1 MSNDANLS
9 GFQKDRYFGRAW
21 AMLTQ
26 EKGWWKPILLCAL
39 GALVP
44 IVGPL
49 AGVGY
54 GLEWSRRVAWGSTEG
69 PSRQVKIGGLIKSG
83 WRGFVVVAGWSI
95 AAVIVGSIVEG
106 LPWIGDFLGSVWG
119 IFTLFLGVVFVVAEV
134 RATIYQNFKAGYRAK
149 TLWQMV
155 SRDPWGLLRIF
166 VIKLVPTLI
175 VGVVGF
181 LMFVPAM
188 FGSPGF
194 IVKLVDHM
202 DSYYYYMTDAEAMRL
217 AFEVAGFFVEQ
228 FLPASFATLVVALA
242 ASAFVNLLVDCSVG
256 LWLRQFDVPAWGKD
270 EDPLPETRVAEV
282 AAPEL
287 PANPTPEPP
296 APAASVAPVAP
307 VSPSPEPT
315 APVVPAAP
323 VVSAPVAGEPAAA
336 ETVPAAGEPA
346 PVSADAKKTC
356 AACGS
361 ELPENAKFCIEC
373 GAPVAAP
380 QAEVAPEP
388 AAEPEVPAEDA
399 ADSDPLPDEP
409 PVPGDEDKKD
419 DEAASDYDSDVIM
432 VTPIAVAPV
441 DVLSQNRED
450 MQQQSADMQ
459 SEPTETGEE
468 Q

>member
-49 AGVGY
+49 AVLGY
-54 GLEWSRRVAWGSTEG
+54 GLEWSRRVAWGSTDG

-95 AAVIVGSIVEG
+95 VAVIVGSIVEN

-155 SRDPWGLLRIF
+155 SRDPWGLLRVF

-188 FGSPGF
+188 FGSLGF
-194 IVKLVDHM
+194 IADLVDYM
-202 DSYYYYMTDAEAMRL
+202 DSYYYYMTDAEAVRL
-217 AFEVAGFFVEQ
+217 ALEVVGFFVEQ
-228 FLPASFATLVVALA
+228 FAPAFFVTLVVALA
-242 ASAFVNLLVDCSVG
+242 ANAFVNLLVDCSVG

-270 EDPLPETRVAEV
+270 EDPLPETSVVEAS
-282 AAPEL
+282 APEL
-287 PANPTPEPP
+287 PTSPVAEPP
-296 APAASVAPVAP
+296 APAAPAAP

-315 APVVPAAP
+315 APVAPEAP
-323 VVSAPVAGEPAAA
+323 VVSAPTAAEPAAA
-336 ETVPAAGEPA
+336 ETVPAASEPA

-373 GAPVAAP
+373 GTAVAAP
-380 QAEVAPEP
+380 QAEVASEP
-388 AAEPEVPAEDA
+388 AAEPEAPAEDA
-399 ADSDPLPDEP
+399 ADSDLLPDEP

-419 DEAASDYDSDVIM
+419 DEAVDDDSDVIM

-459 SEPTETGEE
+459 SEPSETSEE

>member
-21 AMLTQ
+21 AMLTR
-26 EKGWWKPILLCAL
+26 EKGWWKPVLLCAL

-49 AGVGY
+49 AVLGY

-95 AAVIVGSIVEG
+95 IAGVVGAIVGN
-106 LPWIGDFLGSVWG
+106 LPWIGDLLGSVWW
-119 IFTLFLGVVFVVAEV
+119 IFSLFLNVAFLAAAA

-155 SRDPWGLLRIF
+155 SRDPWGLVKIL
-166 VIKLVPTLI
+166 VINLVAGLI
-175 VGVVGF
+175 VGVVSIMVF
-181 LMFVPAM
+181 MPAL
-188 FGSPGF
+188 FGSLGF
-194 IVKLVDHM
+194 IVDLADYM
-202 DSYYYYMTDAEAMRL
+202 NGYYYYMTEAEEMRL
-217 AFEVAGFFVEQ
+217 ALEVLGFFVQQ
-228 FLPASFATLVVALA
+228 FAPAFFATLLVSLVAG
-242 ASAFVNLLVDCSVG
+242 SFVGLLINCGIG
-256 LWLRQFDVPAWGKD
+256 LWLRQFDIPAWGKD
-270 EDPLPETRVAEV
+270 EDPLPETSVGEASV
-282 AAPEL
+282 SEL
-287 PANPTPEPP
+287 PASPVAEPP
-296 APAASVAPVAP
+296 APAAPADP

-315 APVVPAAP
+315 APAAPAAP
-323 VVSAPVAGEPAAA
+323 VVPAPAAAEPAAA
-336 ETVPAAGEPA
+336 EPTPAASEPV
-346 PVSADAKKTC
+346 PSSADAKKSC
-356 AACGS
+356 VACGS

-373 GAPVAAP
+373 GAAVSAPAAE
-380 QAEVAPEP
+380 AAPEP
-388 AAEPEVPAEDA
+388 APEPEAPAEDA
-399 ADSDPLPDEP
+399 AVAAAAPDEP
-409 PVPGDEDKKD
+409 PVPGAEVEKDE
-419 DEAASDYDSDVIM
+419 EAADDDSDVIM

-450 MQQQSADMQ
+450 IQQQPADMQ

>member
-49 AGVGY
+49 AVLGY

-95 AAVIVGSIVEG
+95 AAVIVGSIVEN

-155 SRDPWGLLRIF
+155 SRDPWGLLRVF

-188 FGSPGF
+188 FGSLGF
-194 IVKLVDHM
+194 IAELVDYM
-202 DSYYYYMTDAEAMRL
+202 DSYYYYMTDAEAVRL
-217 AFEVAGFFVEQ
+217 ALEVVGFFVEQ
-228 FLPASFATLVVALA
+228 FAPAFFVTLVVALA
-242 ASAFVNLLVDCSVG
+242 ANAFVNLLVDCSVG

-270 EDPLPETRVAEV
+270 EDPLPETSVAEV

-287 PANPTPEPP
+287 PESPTPAPP
-296 APAASVAPVAP
+296 APAAPVAPVAP
-307 VSPSPEPT
+307 VSPSPEPA
-315 APVVPAAP
+315 APVVPVAP
-323 VVSAPVAGEPAAA
+323 VVSAPAAAEPPAA
-336 ETVPAAGEPA
+336 ETVPAATEPA
-346 PVSADAKKTC
+346 PASIDAKKTC
-356 AACGS
+356 DACGS

-388 AAEPEVPAEDA
+388 VAEPEVPAEDA

-409 PVPGDEDKKD
+409 PVPGTEDEKD
-419 DEAASDYDSDVIM
+419 GEAADEDSDVIM

-459 SEPTETGEE
+459 SEPSETSEE

>member
-49 AGVGY
+49 AVLGY
-54 GLEWSRRVAWGSTEG
+54 GLEWSRRVAWGSTDG

-83 WRGFVVVAGWSI
+83 WRGFVVAAGWSI
-95 AAVIVGSIVEG
+95 AAVIVGSIVEN

-155 SRDPWGLLRIF
+155 SRDPWGLLRVFI
-166 VIKLVPTLI
+166 IKLVPTLI

-188 FGSPGF
+188 FGALGF
-194 IVKLVDHM
+194 IAELVDYM
-202 DSYYYYMTDAEAMRL
+202 DSYYYYMTDAEAVRL
-217 AFEVAGFFVEQ
+217 ALEVVGFFVEQ
-228 FLPASFATLVVALA
+228 FAPAFFVTLVVALA
-242 ASAFVNLLVDCSVG
+242 ANAFVNLLVDCSVG

-270 EDPLPETRVAEV
+270 EDPLPETRVAEA

-287 PANPTPEPP
+287 PTSPVAEPP

-315 APVVPAAP
+315 APVAPVAP
-323 VVSAPVAGEPAAA
+323 VVSAPAAGEPAAA
-336 ETVPAAGEPA
+336 ETAPAASEPDPA
-346 PVSADAKKTC
+346 PSDAKKTC
-356 AACGS
+356 DACGS

-373 GAPVAAP
+373 GAPVSVP
-380 QAEVAPEP
+380 VAEAAPEP
-388 AAEPEVPAEDA
+388 VAEPEAPVEDVA
-399 ADSDPLPDEP
+399 ASDPEPDEP
-409 PVPGDEDKKD
+409 PVPGDEGEKD
-419 DEAASDYDSDVIM
+419 DEAADDDSDVIM

>member
-49 AGVGY
+49 AVLGY

-95 AAVIVGSIVEG
+95 AAVIVGSIVEN

-155 SRDPWGLLRIF
+155 SRDPWGLLRVF

-175 VGVVGF
+175 VAVVGF

-188 FGSPGF
+188 FGSLGF
-194 IVKLVDHM
+194 IADLVDYM
-202 DSYYYYMTDAEAMRL
+202 DSYYYYMTDAEAVRL
-217 AFEVAGFFVEQ
+217 ALEVVGFFVEQ
-228 FLPASFATLVVALA
+228 FAPAFFVTLVVALA
-242 ASAFVNLLVDCSVG
+242 ANAFVNLLVDCSVG

-270 EDPLPETRVAEV
+270 EDPLPETSVVEAS
-282 AAPEL
+282 APEL
-287 PANPTPEPP
+287 PASPTPAPP
-296 APAASVAPVAP
+296 APAAPVAPVAP
-307 VSPSPEPT
+307 VSPSPEPA
-315 APVVPAAP
+315 APVVPVAP
-323 VVSAPVAGEPAAA
+323 VVSAPAAAEPPAA
-336 ETVPAAGEPA
+336 ETVPAATEPA
-346 PVSADAKKTC
+346 PASIDAKKTC
-356 AACGS
+356 DACGS

-388 AAEPEVPAEDA
+388 VAEPEVPAEDA

-409 PVPGDEDKKD
+409 PVPGAEDEKD
-419 DEAASDYDSDVIM
+419 GEAADEDSDVIM

-459 SEPTETGEE
+459 SEPSETSEE

>member
-21 AMLTQ
+21 AMLAQ
-26 EKGWWKPILLCAL
+26 EKGWWKPVLLCAL

-49 AGVGY
+49 AVLGY

-95 AAVIVGSIVEG
+95 AAGVVGTIVGN
-106 LPWIGDFLGSVWG
+106 LPWIGDLLGSVWW
-119 IFTLFLGVVFVVAEV
+119 IFSLFLNVAFLVAAV

-155 SRDPWGLLRIF
+155 SRDPWGLVKIF
-166 VIKLVPTLI
+166 VINLVAGLI
-175 VGVVGF
+175 VGVVTIMVF
-181 LMFVPAM
+181 MPAL
-188 FGSPGF
+188 FGSLGF
-194 IVKLVDHM
+194 IVDLVDYM
-202 DSYYYYMTDAEAMRL
+202 DGYYYYMTEAEEMRL
-217 AFEVAGFFVEQ
+217 ALEVLGFFVQQ
-228 FLPASFATLVVALA
+228 FAPAFFATLLVSLVAG
-242 ASAFVNLLVDCSVG
+242 SFVGLLINCGIG

-270 EDPLPETRVAEV
+270 EDPLPETSVVETSV
-282 AAPEL
+282 SEL
-287 PANPTPEPP
+287 PAS
-296 APAASVAPVAP
+296 PAAAAPVAP

-315 APVVPAAP
+315 ATVAPAVPVVPAPAADEP
-323 VVSAPVAGEPAAA
+323 AASEPTPASSAPVPSSAG
-336 ETVPAAGEPA
+336 
-346 PVSADAKKTC
+346 AKKTC

-373 GAPVAAP
+373 GAAASAP
-380 QAEVAPEP
+380 AAEAAPEP
-388 AAEPEVPAEDA
+388 EAPAEDA
-399 ADSDPLPDEP
+399 AVAVAAPDEP
-409 PVPGDEDKKD
+409 PVPGTEDEKD
-419 DEAASDYDSDVIM
+419 DEAADDDSDVIM

-450 MQQQSADMQ
+450 IQQQPADMQ

>member
-21 AMLTQ
+21 AMLTR
-26 EKGWWKPILLCAL
+26 EKGWWKPVLLCAL

-49 AGVGY
+49 AVLGY

-95 AAVIVGSIVEG
+95 AAGVVGTIVGN
-106 LPWIGDFLGSVWG
+106 LPWIGDLLGSVWW
-119 IFTLFLGVVFVVAEV
+119 IFSLFLNVAFLAAAV

-155 SRDPWGLLRIF
+155 SRDPWGLVKIF
-166 VIKLVPTLI
+166 VINLVAGLI
-175 VGVVGF
+175 VGVVTIMVF
-181 LMFVPAM
+181 MPAL
-188 FGSPGF
+188 FGSLGF
-194 IVKLVDHM
+194 IVDLVDYM
-202 DSYYYYMTDAEAMRL
+202 DGYYYYMTEAEEMRL
-217 AFEVAGFFVEQ
+217 ALEVLGFFVQQ
-228 FLPASFATLVVALA
+228 FAPAFFATLLVSLVAG
-242 ASAFVNLLVDCSVG
+242 SFVGLLINCGVG

-270 EDPLPETRVAEV
+270 EDPLPETSVVETSV
-282 AAPEL
+282 SEL
-287 PANPTPEPP
+287 PASPVAEPP
-296 APAASVAPVAP
+296 APAAPVAP

-315 APVVPAAP
+315 APAAPVAPVVPAPA
-323 VVSAPVAGEPAAA
+323 AAEPAAA
-336 ETVPAAGEPA
+336 EPTPASSA
-346 PVSADAKKTC
+346 PVPSSADAKKTC

-373 GAPVAAP
+373 GAAVPAPAAEATP
-380 QAEVAPEP
+380 EPAPEP
-388 AAEPEVPAEDA
+388 EAPAEDA
-399 ADSDPLPDEP
+399 AVAAAAPDEP
-409 PVPGDEDKKD
+409 PVPGAEVEKDE
-419 DEAASDYDSDVIM
+419 EAADDDSDVIM

-450 MQQQSADMQ
+450 IQQQPADMQ

>member
-26 EKGWWKPILLCAL
+26 EKGWWKPVLLCAL

-49 AGVGY
+49 AVLGY

-69 PSRQVKIGGLIKSG
+69 PSRQVKIGELIKSG
-83 WRGFVVVAGWSI
+83 WRGFVVVAGWTI
-95 AAVIVGSIVEG
+95 VAGVVGSIVEN
-106 LPWIGDFLGSVWG
+106 LPWIGEFLGGVWG
-119 IFTLFLGVVFVVAEV
+119 IFSLFLGVVFAVAAV
-134 RATIYQNFKAGYRAK
+134 RATIYQSFKAGYRAK
-149 TLWQMV
+149 TLWRMV
-155 SRDPWGLLRIF
+155 SRDPWGLLKVF
-166 VIKLVPTLI
+166 VIKFVPGLI
-175 VGVVGF
+175 VGIIAF
-181 LMFVPAM
+181 LMLVPAM
-188 FGSPGF
+188 FGSIGF
-194 IVKLVDHM
+194 IMDLVDYL
-202 DSYYYYMTDAEAMRL
+202 DGYYYYYLTDADQVRFGL
-217 AFEVAGFFVEQ
+217 EVLGFFVEQ
-228 FLPASFATLVVALA
+228 FAPAFFAILVVSLA
-242 ASAFVNLLVDCSVG
+242 ASSFVNLLVDCAVG

-270 EDPLPETRVAEV
+270 EDPLPETHVAEA

-287 PANPTPEPP
+287 PVSSAPEPP
-296 APAASVAPVAP
+296 APVAP
-307 VSPSPEPT
+307 VSPTPEPT
-315 APVVPAAP
+315 APVAGAAP
-323 VVSAPVAGEPAAA
+323 VAVAPAAEPA
-336 ETVPAAGEPA
+336 VVEPA
-346 PVSADAKKTC
+346 PAPDNGKKIC

-380 QAEVAPEP
+380 AVETAPEDELEDSP
-388 AAEPEVPAEDA
+388 ASDSAPADP
-399 ADSDPLPDEP
+399 DPLPEEP
-409 PVPGDEDKKD
+409 PVPGAEDEED
-419 DEAASDYDSDVIM
+419 DQTDADDDSDVIM

>member
-26 EKGWWKPILLCAL
+26 EKGWWKPVLLCAL

-49 AGVGY
+49 AVLGY
-54 GLEWSRRVAWGSTEG
+54 GLEWSRRVAWGSTVG

-95 AAVIVGSIVEG
+95 AAGVVGTIVGN
-106 LPWIGDFLGSVWG
+106 LPWIGDFLGSVWW
-119 IFTLFLGVVFVVAEV
+119 IFSLFLNVAFLAAAV

-155 SRDPWGLLRIF
+155 SRDPWGLVKIF
-166 VIKLVPTLI
+166 VINLVAGLI
-175 VGVVGF
+175 VGVVTIMVF
-181 LMFVPAM
+181 MPAL
-188 FGSPGF
+188 FGSLGF
-194 IVKLVDHM
+194 IVDLADYING
-202 DSYYYYMTDAEAMRL
+202 YYYYMTEAEEMRL
-217 AFEVAGFFVEQ
+217 ALEVLGFFVQQ
-228 FLPASFATLVVALA
+228 FAPAFFATLLVSLVAG
-242 ASAFVNLLVDCSVG
+242 SFMGLLINCGIG

-270 EDPLPETRVAEV
+270 EDPLPETSVVETSV
-282 AAPEL
+282 SEL
-287 PANPTPEPP
+287 PASPVAEPP
-296 APAASVAPVAP
+296 APAPAAPV
-307 VSPSPEPT
+307 
-315 APVVPAAP
+315 AP
-323 VVSAPVAGEPAAA
+323 VVSAPATAEPAAA
-336 ETVPAAGEPA
+336 EPVPASSAPA
-346 PVSADAKKTC
+346 PSSADAKKTC
-356 AACGS
+356 VACGS

-373 GAPVAAP
+373 GAAVPA
-380 QAEVAPEP
+380 P
-388 AAEPEVPAEDA
+388 AAEAAPELEPEAPAGDGAVAVA
-399 ADSDPLPDEP
+399 APDEP
-409 PVPGDEDKKD
+409 PVPGTEDEKD
-419 DEAASDYDSDVIM
+419 DEAADDDSDVIM

-450 MQQQSADMQ
+450 IQQQPAEMQ

>member
-49 AGVGY
+49 AVLGY

-95 AAVIVGSIVEG
+95 AAVIVGSIVEN

-155 SRDPWGLLRIF
+155 SRDPWGLLRVF

-175 VGVVGF
+175 VAVVGF

-188 FGSPGF
+188 FGSLGF
-194 IVKLVDHM
+194 IADLVDYM
-202 DSYYYYMTDAEAMRL
+202 DSYYYYMTDAEAVRL
-217 AFEVAGFFVEQ
+217 ALEVVGFFVEQ
-228 FLPASFATLVVALA
+228 FASAFFVTLVVALA
-242 ASAFVNLLVDCSVG
+242 ANAFVNLLVDCSVG

-270 EDPLPETRVAEV
+270 EDPLPETSVVEAS
-282 AAPEL
+282 APEL
-287 PANPTPEPP
+287 PASPTPAPP
-296 APAASVAPVAP
+296 APAAPVAPVAP
-307 VSPSPEPT
+307 VSPSPEPA
-315 APVVPAAP
+315 APVVPVAP
-323 VVSAPVAGEPAAA
+323 VVSAPAAAEPPAA
-336 ETVPAAGEPA
+336 ETVPAATEPA
-346 PVSADAKKTC
+346 PASIDAKKTC
-356 AACGS
+356 DACGS

-388 AAEPEVPAEDA
+388 VAEPEVPAEDA

-409 PVPGDEDKKD
+409 PVPGAEDEKD
-419 DEAASDYDSDVIM
+419 GEAADEDSDVIM

-459 SEPTETGEE
+459 SEPSETSEE

>member
-26 EKGWWKPILLCAL
+26 EKGWWKPVLLCAL

-49 AGVGY
+49 AVLGY

-95 AAVIVGSIVEG
+95 AAGVVGTIVGN
-106 LPWIGDFLGSVWG
+106 LPWIGDFLGSVWW
-119 IFTLFLGVVFVVAEV
+119 IFSLFLNVVVLAAAV

-155 SRDPWGLLRIF
+155 SRDPWGLVKIF
-166 VIKLVPTLI
+166 VINLVAGLI
-175 VGVVGF
+175 VGVVTIMVF
-181 LMFVPAM
+181 MPAL
-188 FGSPGF
+188 FGSLGF
-194 IVKLVDHM
+194 IVDLADYM
-202 DSYYYYMTDAEAMRL
+202 NGYYYYMTEAEEMRL
-217 AFEVAGFFVEQ
+217 ALEVLGFFVQQ
-228 FLPASFATLVVALA
+228 FAPAFFAA
-242 ASAFVNLLVDCSVG
+242 LLVSLVAGSFVGLLINCGIG

-270 EDPLPETRVAEV
+270 EDPLPETNVVETSV
-282 AAPEL
+282 SEL
-287 PANPTPEPP
+287 PASPVAEPP
-296 APAASVAPVAP
+296 APAAPVAP

-315 APVVPAAP
+315 TPVAPVAPVVPAPA
-323 VVSAPVAGEPAAA
+323 VDEQAAA
-336 ETVPAAGEPA
+336 EPVPAASEPA
-346 PVSADAKKTC
+346 PSSADAKKPC
-356 AACGS
+356 AVCGS
-361 ELPENAKFCIEC
+361 ERPETANFCLEG
-373 GAPVAAP
+373 GAAAS
-380 QAEVAPEP
+380 AP
-388 AAEPEVPAEDA
+388 AAEAASEPEAPAEDA
-399 ADSDPLPDEP
+399 AVAVAAPDEP
-409 PVPGDEDKKD
+409 PVPGTEDEKD
-419 DEAASDYDSDVIM
+419 DEAADDDSDVIM

-450 MQQQSADMQ
+450 IQQQPADMQ

>member
-49 AGVGY
+49 AVLGY

-95 AAVIVGSIVEG
+95 AAVVVGSIVEN

-119 IFTLFLGVVFVVAEV
+119 IFTLFLGVVFVVAQV

-155 SRDPWGLLRIF
+155 SRDPWGLLRVF

-188 FGSPGF
+188 FGSIGF
-194 IVKLVDHM
+194 IVDLVDYM
-202 DSYYYYMTDAEAMRL
+202 DGYYYYMSEAE
-217 AFEVAGFFVEQ
+217 EVRFALEVLGFFVQQ
-228 FLPASFATLVVALA
+228 FAPAFFATLMVSLVAG
-242 ASAFVNLLVDCSVG
+242 SFMSLLVDCGVG

-270 EDPLPETRVAEV
+270 EDPLPETRAAEV

-287 PANPTPEPP
+287 PASPTPEPP
-296 APAASVAPVAP
+296 APAAPATPPTPA
-307 VSPSPEPT
+307 SPSSEPT
-315 APVVPAAP
+315 APVVPA
-323 VVSAPVAGEPAAA
+323 PVAAEPAAA
-336 ETVPAAGEPA
+336 ETVPAASEPEPA
-346 PVSADAKKTC
+346 SADAKKAC
-356 AACGS
+356 AACGA

-373 GAPVAAP
+373 GAPASAPVAEA
-380 QAEVAPEP
+380 ATEP
-388 AAEPEVPAEDA
+388 TSEPEAPAEDP

-409 PVPGDEDKKD
+409 PVPGAEDEKD
-419 DEAASDYDSDVIM
+419 DEAAGEDSDVIM

-459 SEPTETGEE
+459 SEPSETSEE

>member
-49 AGVGY
+49 AVLGY

-95 AAVIVGSIVEG
+95 AAGVVGTIVGN
-106 LPWIGDFLGSVWG
+106 LPWIGDLLGSVWW
-119 IFTLFLGVVFVVAEV
+119 IFSLFLNVAFLAAAV

-155 SRDPWGLLRIF
+155 SRDPWGLVKIF
-166 VIKLVPTLI
+166 VINLVAGLI
-175 VGVVGF
+175 VGVVTIMVF
-181 LMFVPAM
+181 MPAL
-188 FGSPGF
+188 FGSLGF
-194 IVKLVDHM
+194 IVDLADYM
-202 DSYYYYMTDAEAMRL
+202 NGYYYYMTEAEEMRL
-217 AFEVAGFFVEQ
+217 ALEVLGFFVQQ
-228 FLPASFATLVVALA
+228 FAPAFFATLLVSLVAG
-242 ASAFVNLLVDCSVG
+242 SFVGLLINCGIG

-270 EDPLPETRVAEV
+270 EDPLPETSVVETSV
-282 AAPEL
+282 SEL
-287 PANPTPEPP
+287 PASPVAEPP
-296 APAASVAPVAP
+296 APAAPVAP

-315 APVVPAAP
+315 TPVVPAPA
-323 VVSAPVAGEPAAA
+323 VDEQAAA
-336 ETVPAAGEPA
+336 EPVPAASEPA
-346 PVSADAKKTC
+346 PSSADAKKTC
-356 AACGS
+356 AVCGS

-373 GAPVAAP
+373 GAAAS
-380 QAEVAPEP
+380 AP
-388 AAEPEVPAEDA
+388 AAEAASEPEAPAEDA
-399 ADSDPLPDEP
+399 AVAVAAPDEP
-409 PVPGDEDKKD
+409 PVPGTEDKKD
-419 DEAASDYDSDVIM
+419 DEAADDDSDVVM

-450 MQQQSADMQ
+450 IQQQPADMQ

>member
-26 EKGWWKPILLCAL
+26 EKGWWKPVLLCAL

-49 AGVGY
+49 AVLGY

-95 AAVIVGSIVEG
+95 VAGVVGTIVGN
-106 LPWIGDFLGSVWG
+106 LPWIGDFLGSVWW
-119 IFTLFLGVVFVVAEV
+119 IFSLFLNVAFLAAAA

-155 SRDPWGLLRIF
+155 SRDPWGLVKIF
-166 VIKLVPTLI
+166 VINLVAGLI
-175 VGVVGF
+175 VGVVSIMVF
-181 LMFVPAM
+181 MPAL
-188 FGSPGF
+188 FGSIGF
-194 IVKLVDHM
+194 IVDLADYM
-202 DSYYYYMTDAEAMRL
+202 NGYYYYMTEAEEMRL
-217 AFEVAGFFVEQ
+217 ALEVLGFFVQQ
-228 FLPASFATLVVALA
+228 FAPAFFATLLVSLVAG
-242 ASAFVNLLVDCSVG
+242 SFVGLLINCSIG

-270 EDPLPETRVAEV
+270 EDPLPETSVGETSV
-282 AAPEL
+282 SEL
-287 PANPTPEPP
+287 PASPVAEPP
-296 APAASVAPVAP
+296 ASAAPVAP

-315 APVVPAAP
+315 APVAPVAP
-323 VVSAPVAGEPAAA
+323 VVPAPAVAEPVAAEPVLASSAPVPS
-336 ETVPAAGEPA
+336 
-346 PVSADAKKTC
+346 SADAKKTC
-356 AACGS
+356 VACGS

-373 GAPVAAP
+373 GAAVSA
-380 QAEVAPEP
+380 P
-388 AAEPEVPAEDA
+388 AAEAVSEPSAESEATAEDGAVA
-399 ADSDPLPDEP
+399 AAAPDEP
-409 PVPGDEDKKD
+409 PVPGAGDKKD
-419 DEAASDYDSDVIM
+419 EEAADDDSDVIM

-450 MQQQSADMQ
+450 IQQQPADMQ